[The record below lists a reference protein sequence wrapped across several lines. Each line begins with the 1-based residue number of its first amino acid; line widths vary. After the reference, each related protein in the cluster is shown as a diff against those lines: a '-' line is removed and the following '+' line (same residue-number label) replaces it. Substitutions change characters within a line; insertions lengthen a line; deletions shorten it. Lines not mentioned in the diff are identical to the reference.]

1 MHQAM
6 AHVSVGS
13 LSTLVREVRRARWR
27 QLFETFRGGTIA
39 KSQVIDLGMPMS
51 AYVASASCALSAVA

>member
-1 MHQAM
+1 M
-6 AHVSVGS
+6 AHVSVGL

-27 QLFETFRGGTIA
+27 QLFETFASGTIA
-39 KSQVIDLGMPMS
+39 TSQAIDLGMPMI